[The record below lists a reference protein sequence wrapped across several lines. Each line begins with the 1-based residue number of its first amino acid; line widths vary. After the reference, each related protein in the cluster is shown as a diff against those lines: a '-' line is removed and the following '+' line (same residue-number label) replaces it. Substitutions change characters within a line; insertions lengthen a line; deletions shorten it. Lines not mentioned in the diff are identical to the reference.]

1 MHKEK
6 EHLTQALTR
15 LEKIVEE
22 LGKSDLDVEEGLRKF
37 KEGVKL
43 IKFCREKLRKAE
55 NEFTILKKE
64 LEADE

>member
-1 MHKEK
+1 MQREK
-6 EHLTQALTR
+6 EHLTQALTK

-22 LGKSDLDVEEGLRKF
+22 LGKNDLDVEEGLRKF

-55 NEFTILKKE
+55 NEFILLKKE
-64 LEADE
+64 LEEDE